1 MSMEYLFIITALP
14 LTILGL
20 FVIKYYVKEPVALPE
35 VPPPGE

>member
-1 MSMEYLFIITALP
+1 MEYLFIIKDPP
-14 LTILGL
+14 LIILGL